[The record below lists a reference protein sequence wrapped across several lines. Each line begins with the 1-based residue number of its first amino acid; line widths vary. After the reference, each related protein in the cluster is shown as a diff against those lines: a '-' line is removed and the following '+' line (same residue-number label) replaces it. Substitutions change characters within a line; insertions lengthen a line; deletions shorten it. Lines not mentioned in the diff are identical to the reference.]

1 MHLDANCPGV
11 LPVAGGPPDSGF
23 GFGFGFGSGF
33 GRLSRR
39 RDRDQVRPGNI
50 EWTDYNFLAV
60 PSEPEGALLRMI
72 R

>member
-1 MHLDANCPGV
+1 MHLDANCPGA
-11 LPVAGGPPDSGF
+11 LPVAGGLP
-23 GFGFGFGSGF
+23 GSGF

-50 EWTDYNFLAV
+50 EWTCCNFLAV
-60 PSEPEGALLRMI
+60 PSEPEGALLRMN